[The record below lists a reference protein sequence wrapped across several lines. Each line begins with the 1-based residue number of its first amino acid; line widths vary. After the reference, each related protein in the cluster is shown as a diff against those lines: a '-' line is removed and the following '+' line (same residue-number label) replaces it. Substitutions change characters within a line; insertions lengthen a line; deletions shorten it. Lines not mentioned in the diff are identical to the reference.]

1 MTAAH
6 AVVQSCK
13 CISSNSFFFEK
24 KGCHF
29 FDLLGN
35 GCLSLCSFF
44 LLSLPH
50 FSCPLSLHVGRLS
63 RSLVVDSSLE
73 FRGHNSILVEPW

>member
-24 KGCHF
+24 KGCNF
-29 FDLLGN
+29 FDLLAFR
-35 GCLSLCSFF
+35 CAPFF
-44 LLSLPH
+44 FFSLPH